1 MLEVI
6 KYSPNVLET
15 IFEITCN
22 TLKRNPLN
30 ICLVINSVYNS
41 DNLRVI
47 FAKRREEDKNF
58 YLSFRKLRRL

>member
-1 MLEVI
+1 MFSKL
-6 KYSPNVLET
+6 YSKSLVTRLK
-15 IFEITCN
+15 EIH
-22 TLKRNPLN
+22 L
-30 ICLVINSVYNS
+30 ICLVINSIYNS